1 MTQPNR
7 LVDVLIFAPLG
18 AGLFLVE
25 AAPSVIETFVARGRA
40 EVDQKRE
47 SLERHVTTAR
57 STGQVVVAFGLPM
70 LRERIGT
77 VVFSRAPEPEPTP
90 ASAAAP
96 AMPMPVSPVVP
107 LAAYGAPPAVPC
119 ADLPIPGYDALS
131 ASQVVERLIGLA
143 PTELDVVR
151 LRAAEPTRVVTDHP
165 VAFGKPRNLVVPHAQ
180 RAEAAVDQEHG

>member
-18 AGLFLVE
+18 AGLSLVE

-90 ASAAAP
+90 TPASAAAP
-96 AMPMPVSPVVP
+96 ALPTPVPPVVS
-107 LAAYGAPPAVPC
+107 LAANGAPPAVPC

-143 PTELDVVR
+143 PAELDVVR
-151 LRAAEPTRVVTDHP
+151 DYETAHRNRRTILGKIDQLAAPP
-165 VAFGKPRNLVVPHAQ
+165 V
-180 RAEAAVDQEHG
+180 

>member
-18 AGLFLVE
+18 AGLYLLE

-47 SLERHVTTAR
+47 SVERHVTTAR

-90 ASAAAP
+90 ASSAAP
-96 AMPMPVSPVVP
+96 VMSTPVSPVVP
-107 LAAYGAPPAVPC
+107 LAANGAPPAVPC
-119 ADLPIPGYDALS
+119 AELPIPGYDALS

-143 PTELDVVR
+143 PAELNVVR
-151 LRAAEPTRVVTDHP
+151 DYETAHRNRRTILGKIDQLAAPP
-165 VAFGKPRNLVVPHAQ
+165 V
-180 RAEAAVDQEHG
+180 